1 MIKSILL
8 SALAGG
14 LVIFAQSGLFFGFLF
29 AEFFA
34 RQIPPEFAGIQR
46 AEPNFLLVF
55 GADLIYAVMLAT
67 LFAWV
72 TTIRTFR
79 QGAVAGMLIGL
90 AMVVHFDMI
99 YHATTYLVS
108 PAAMAADAA
117 ISAVMSGIGG
127 GVIAA
132 VLGRLRPA

>member
-1 MIKSILL
+1 
-8 SALAGG
+8 
-14 LVIFAQSGLFFGFLF
+14 
-29 AEFFA
+29 
-34 RQIPPEFAGIQR
+34 
-46 AEPNFLLVF
+46 VF

-79 QGAVAGMLIGL
+79 QGALAGMLIGL